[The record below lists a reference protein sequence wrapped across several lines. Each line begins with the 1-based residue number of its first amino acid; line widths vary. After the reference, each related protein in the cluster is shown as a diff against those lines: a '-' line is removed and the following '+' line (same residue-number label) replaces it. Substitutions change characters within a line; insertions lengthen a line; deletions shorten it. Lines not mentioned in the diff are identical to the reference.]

1 MGPAQH
7 PVLLQGLVPM
17 LVPVAQ
23 YDLQCSIWVDCSDRP
38 CAVHELEINRGE
50 SIELEINR
58 GESIELEIN
67 RGESIELEINRGES
81 TIRVAVTV
89 RNALK
94 TASDMSSE

>member
-1 MGPAQH
+1 VGPAQH

-67 RGESIELEINRGES
+67 RGES

>member
-58 GESIELEIN
+58 GES
-67 RGESIELEINRGES
+67 